1 MPLKAQDLFARLDQ
15 LGIETTTV
23 KHAAVFTVEE
33 SNRLLG
39 HLPGAHCKSLFLKDK
54 EDALWL
60 VVSKDS
66 RALDLKALAGGIGAG
81 RLSFGKPELLF
92 EVLGVTPGAVSPF
105 ALINDVQ
112 GRVAIVFDKAV
123 MAAPIVNFHPLSNEA
138 TTAIRP
144 ADLRRFL
151 AATGHRPIE
160 LDFGPFERKD
170 A

>member
-1 MPLKAQDLFARLDQ
+1 
-15 LGIETTTV
+15 
-23 KHAAVFTVEE
+23 
-33 SNRLLG
+33 
-39 HLPGAHCKSLFLKDK
+39 
-54 EDALWL
+54 